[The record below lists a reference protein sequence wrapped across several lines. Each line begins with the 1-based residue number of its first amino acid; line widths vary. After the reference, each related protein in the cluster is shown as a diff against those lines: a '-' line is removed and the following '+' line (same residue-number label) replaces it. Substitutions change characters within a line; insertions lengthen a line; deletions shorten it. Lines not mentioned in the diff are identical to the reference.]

1 MVVLH
6 AAPATPGKGR
16 AHEQMDADSED
27 IAAPVEHVIAKQSRL
42 HQRSE

>member
-1 MVVLH
+1 MLLERH
-6 AAPATPGKGR
+6 WQKGR

-27 IAAPVEHVIAKQSRL
+27 VATPVKHVIARQPRL